1 VTTLRTERGY
11 YPSAAP
17 FASGSLVRGIF
28 EGNATSEVGMKAGLT
43 RDLWTAIRPDP
54 EYLNKVIDAL
64 AVKTQGRTPDQQ
76 VEAVGGLLRVYQQGA
91 FPARFRIISSPLVTW
106 IWVGGLI
113 VFGGGLIALWPAPDA
128 SRRRV
133 TAGYAGRVAR
143 DLGRA

>member
-1 VTTLRTERGY
+1 
-11 YPSAAP
+11 
-17 FASGSLVRGIF
+17 
-28 EGNATSEVGMKAGLT
+28 VGMKAGLT

-64 AVKTQGRTPDQQ
+64 ADKTKGRPPAEQA
-76 VEAVGGLLRVYQQGA
+76 EAVGNLLRVYQQGA
-91 FPARFRIISSPLVTW
+91 FPAQFRIISSPLVTW

-128 SRRRV
+128 SRRRL